1 MKKNL
6 TTVILAVLIAVLLS
20 SCSVFNSSNTE
31 DEGLTASGTIASDS
45 IRIAPEISGKVLNI
59 AVTEGSSVKAG
70 DELFNLDDEMLTA
83 QVDQAQAAID
93 LADVT
98 FEAAQA
104 QLASAQVQYELVI
117 QQMRLSD
124 MQNRSTAWT
133 APSPEAFNQPI
144 WYFEKSEQIT
154 GAQAEVDSASQNLE
168 TEQANLL
175 AEQKNASNA
184 DFMQI
189 EQRLV
194 EAQMAFTVAEQTLSQ
209 AQSASDNEV
218 LVDAAQKQMDATQAE
233 LDSAQLD
240 YDQVLS
246 TSAADTIL
254 EARARVA
261 VAQARLDSARDT
273 LAGLQTGENSLQVQA
288 AGAGVTQAETAV
300 SQAQANQVQAQAAL
314 DLIQL
319 QLDRSSVFAPKDGVV
334 LSLNFET
341 SELVSA
347 GSVVLTL
354 GQLDEVNLTVYV
366 PEDEYGKIRIGQEVI
381 VTVDSF
387 PGREFTGHVTHIA
400 DEAEFTPR
408 NVQTVEGRKTTV
420 YAVEITMPNSD
431 LVLKPGMPAD
441 VDFNI
446 P

>member
-1 MKKNL
+1 
-6 TTVILAVLIAVLLS
+6 
-20 SCSVFNSSNTE
+20 
-31 DEGLTASGTIASDS
+31 
-45 IRIAPEISGKVLNI
+45 
-59 AVTEGSSVKAG
+59 
-70 DELFNLDDEMLTA
+70 
-83 QVDQAQAAID
+83 
-93 LADVT
+93 
-98 FEAAQA
+98 
-104 QLASAQVQYELVI
+104 
-117 QQMRLSD
+117 
-124 MQNRSTAWT
+124 
-133 APSPEAFNQPI
+133 
-144 WYFEKSEQIT
+144 
-154 GAQAEVDSASQNLE
+154 
-168 TEQANLL
+168 
-175 AEQKNASNA
+175 
-184 DFMQI
+184 MQI

-194 EAQMAFTVAEQTLSQ
+194 EAQMAYTVAEQTLSQ

-218 LVDAAQKQMDATQAE
+218 LVAAAQKQMDATQAE

-273 LAGLQTGENSLQVQA
+273 LAGLQTGENSLQVQVGGA
-288 AGAGVTQAETAV
+288 AVTQAETAV

-341 SELVSA
+341 GELVSA

-354 GQLDEVNLTVYV
+354 GQLNEVNLTVYV

-387 PGREFTGHVTHIA
+387 PGREFTGQVTHIA